1 MRIISSYSVLMSV
14 YKAED
19 PQYLAESIHSIM
31 TQTIPP
37 QEFVL
42 VCDGPLTADLEN
54 VIKMYT
60 REFPNLIHII
70 RLKENH
76 GLGIALNEGLHA
88 CQNEW
93 IVRMDSDDIAFANR
107 CEKQIKFAQ
116 ENGLDVSS
124 AWVKEFGKDRRV
136 TGRRKVPDS
145 HQEIETYAHKR
156 NPMNHPCVVYR
167 KSQLI
172 RVGGYRDFPKFEDY
186 DLWVRLLQNGAKM
199 GNIQEPLLYMRAGK
213 ELYQRRAGLTYCR
226 DILRFWQEM
235 RRIGFSNGNECVF
248 NIISRCAVSLL
259 PNKVRQLI
267 YKRKLRSQD
276 GQSEEIEAISLTSE
290 A

>member
-1 MRIISSYSVLMSV
+1 MSV

-19 PQYLAESIHSIM
+19 PQYLTESIQSIM

-42 VCDGPLTADLEN
+42 VCDGPLTNDLEN
-54 VIKMYT
+54 VIIEYT
-60 REFPNLIHII
+60 RDFPNIMHII
-70 RLKENH
+70 RLKDNH
-76 GLGIALNEGLHA
+76 GLGVALNEGLRV

-124 AWVKEFGKDRRV
+124 AWVKEFGKDRKV
-136 TGRRKVPDS
+136 TGLRKVPDS

-156 NPMNHPCVVYR
+156 NPINHPCVVYR
-167 KSQLI
+167 KSQLEK
-172 RVGGYRDFPKFEDY
+172 VGGYRDIPRFEDY
-186 DLWVRLLQNGAKM
+186 DLWVRLLLHGAKM

-213 ELYQRRAGLTYCR
+213 DLYRRRAGLKYCR

-235 RRIGFSNGNECVF
+235 RRLGFTSRIEYTF
-248 NIISRCAVSLL
+248 NTISRCSVSLL
-259 PNKVRQLI
+259 PNKVRQSI
-267 YKRKLRSQD
+267 YKRSLRSQE
-276 GQSEEIEAISLTSE
+276 GKNEEI
-290 A
+290 